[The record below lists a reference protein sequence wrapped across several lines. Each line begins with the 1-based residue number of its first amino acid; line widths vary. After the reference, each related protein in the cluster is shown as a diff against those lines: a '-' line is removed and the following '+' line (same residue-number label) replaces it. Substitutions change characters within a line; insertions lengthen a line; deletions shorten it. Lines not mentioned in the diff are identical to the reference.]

1 MGDGMFVLLQKDQ
14 TVKRHKWQNVVVSA
28 LELASLRAAAALTV
42 PIEDGRAEHMGDGT
56 FVLLQMD
63 HTTTRMQNVVLTG
76 QDVEAL
82 LKAA

>member
-1 MGDGMFVLLQKDQ
+1 
-14 TVKRHKWQNVVVSA
+14 
-28 LELASLRAAAALTV
+28 
-42 PIEDGRAEHMGDGT
+42 
-56 FVLLQMD
+56 MD